1 MRLFLAAMP
10 DDSFR
15 LTLEQLQKEL
25 KDAGIKGRYTDPF
38 NLHLTLAFIG
48 EYGDPDHIMDVIEE
62 IPFEPVFLKPE
73 KISLLGDLY
82 ILTFEENRELSLY
95 VQRLHRVLAGNDIPF
110 DRKSFIPH
118 ITLVRK
124 ADTDFPEFPI
134 TKTEEM
140 ECSSV
145 SLMRSQQGRN
155 GMNYTEIDR
164 IAYDG

>member
-73 KISLLGDLY
+73 KISLLGD
-82 ILTFEENRELSLY
+82 I
-95 VQRLHRVLAGNDIPF
+95 
-110 DRKSFIPH
+110 
-118 ITLVRK
+118 
-124 ADTDFPEFPI
+124 
-134 TKTEEM
+134 
-140 ECSSV
+140 
-145 SLMRSQQGRN
+145 
-155 GMNYTEIDR
+155 
-164 IAYDG
+164 